1 MYVKGRLV
9 QQRTINDDYIEQ
21 AGHGEGRKQDQMKE
35 RNGVGCRDRG
45 GGGGGKLWV
54 LREDLS

>member
-1 MYVKGRLV
+1 M

-21 AGHGEGRKQDQMKE
+21 SGHGEGRKQDQMKE

-45 GGGGGKLWV
+45 GGGGGKLWD